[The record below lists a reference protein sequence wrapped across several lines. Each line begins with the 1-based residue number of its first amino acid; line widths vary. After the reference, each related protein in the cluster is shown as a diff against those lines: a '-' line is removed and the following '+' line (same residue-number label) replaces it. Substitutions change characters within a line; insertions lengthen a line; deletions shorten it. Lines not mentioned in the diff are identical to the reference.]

1 MIIFCTVLSSVSVFE
16 LNFVRIM
23 IHLLSMYES
32 LHISDETLKQIV
44 GNYQKIVKLS
54 KSEVAHILDHDIENE
69 DLTETVREKVK
80 SLIAICQLS
89 DRLRRYASYPH
100 VIDPDRN
107 LYDWFR
113 SPSVLLDGIAPL
125 EFLRSA
131 RETSIY
137 RLRDILIEFFR

>member
-1 MIIFCTVLSSVSVFE
+1 
-16 LNFVRIM
+16 
-23 IHLLSMYES
+23 MYES

-69 DLTETVREKVK
+69 DLTETVREKIK

-100 VIDPDRN
+100 VIDPDKN
-107 LYDWFR
+107 LHDWFSFSIGLTR
-113 SPSVLLDGIAPL
+113 WHSSTRIHPKCERDEYLPLARYVNRIFSLSELFIQVNLGLLFIKNL
-125 EFLRSA
+125 
-131 RETSIY
+131 
-137 RLRDILIEFFR
+137 